1 MTTWKSLSRVFP
13 FYRLCVCACVRVF
26 PLCGGKGKVSQIR
39 EKGKGEKEGR
49 WGLGEEERERVSCYG
64 GVLLGVVVAAEMDRS
79 ASSFDFALLRELLT
93 FARVPV
99 AATTSARLAASTSY
113 SSSCVRLVS
122 SSCSI
127 VVV

>member
-1 MTTWKSLSRVFP
+1 M
-13 FYRLCVCACVRVF
+13 
-26 PLCGGKGKVSQIR
+26 
-39 EKGKGEKEGR
+39 
-49 WGLGEEERERVSCYG
+49 EEEERERERVSCYG
-64 GVLLGVVVAAEMDRS
+64 GVLLGVVAAAGAAAEMDRS

-122 SSCSI
+122 SSI
-127 VVV
+127 VV

>member
-1 MTTWKSLSRVFP
+1 M
-13 FYRLCVCACVRVF
+13 CACVRARV
-26 PLCGGKGKVSQIR
+26 PSLWRKGKSFPNKR
-39 EKGKGEKEGR
+39 EREGR
-49 WGLGEEERERVSCYG
+49 ERGSMGWKKKRERERVSCYG
-64 GVLLGVVVAAEMDRS
+64 GVLLGVVAAAAAEMDRS

-122 SSCSI
+122 SSI
-127 VVV
+127 VV

>member
-1 MTTWKSLSRVFP
+1 
-13 FYRLCVCACVRVF
+13 
-26 PLCGGKGKVSQIR
+26 
-39 EKGKGEKEGR
+39 
-49 WGLGEEERERVSCYG
+49 
-64 GVLLGVVVAAEMDRS
+64 MDRS

-122 SSCSI
+122 SSI
-127 VVV
+127 VV